1 MNEDKQEE
9 VGKEQQTVSV
19 ISRRSSSYTTHYV
32 NGCEFRIFEET
43 DGDPAIVV
51 TDFLFRSDIAGEP
64 FEARRT
70 DKGYREALDGRKTM
84 IAEESL
90 VGLAMTKRVLC
101 SIAHLILDTFEE
113 EVAK

>member
-1 MNEDKQEE
+1 MNKDKQVE
-9 VGKEQQTVSV
+9 VDKEQRKVSV

-32 NGCEFRIFEET
+32 NGCEFRIFGK
-43 DGDPAIVV
+43 DSDVVV

-64 FEARRT
+64 FEAKIT
-70 DKGYREALDGRKTM
+70 DEGYRETLGNRKIM

-101 SIAHLILDTFEE
+101 GIAHLILETFEE
-113 EVAK
+113 EADE